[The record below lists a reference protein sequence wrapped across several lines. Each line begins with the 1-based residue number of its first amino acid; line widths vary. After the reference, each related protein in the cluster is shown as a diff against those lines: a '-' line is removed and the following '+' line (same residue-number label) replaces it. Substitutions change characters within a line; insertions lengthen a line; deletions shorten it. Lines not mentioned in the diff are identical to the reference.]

1 MKNYIF
7 QQKIMKKTIEKG
19 NEIPT
24 LPWTDTEEYFIEEDG
39 NEIDLKNNK
48 IRERCQRYKKQT
60 KNKTKT
66 NKNNRKQHFHS

>member
-1 MKNYIF
+1 MNYIF

-19 NEIPT
+19 NEIPI

-48 IRERCQRYKKQT
+48 IIK
-60 KNKTKT
+60 
-66 NKNNRKQHFHS
+66 